1 MRKTNNGGGGYRRAG
16 PGVLAFGATMVGT
29 VVGAG
34 FGSGQELLRFF
45 TSYGPR
51 GGAGL
56 LLAVVLF
63 WFAGAQAIA
72 ISHSKR
78 VTSYHEILREAC
90 GRVAAP
96 FVDLIVAAMFFG
108 GLAVMIAA
116 GGAVLQQEFG
126 WPAWVGAAF
135 MAIMTALTNLTGLK
149 GITRV
154 NTSVVMAMIVVIFL
168 VCGVSLG
175 GARAPA
181 GPAGFSGPAGTTTA
195 GSATPLWSAVDG
207 LAPFGRVPPPAV
219 QPATTEGPLTPGTS
233 EEVPPDPATFRP
245 APWWPVSAF
254 LYVAYNLLLAMGVL
268 APLAGACRRAAVA
281 HRGALM
287 AWGVLFC
294 TAMASHLAMQAN
306 WRLAASAEVPMV
318 QLAARM
324 GPVMLVV
331 YAVILWLEVYTT
343 AVASLYGLTVR
354 LVGEG
359 RRAYPLAVM
368 FFTVAALAV
377 SGYGF
382 SSLVGTLYPAFGA
395 AGLWF
400 LVGLLTLP
408 WRRRH
413 RARGG
418 RGGAV

>member
-1 MRKTNNGGGGYRRAG
+1 
-16 PGVLAFGATMVGT
+16 MVGT

-45 TSYGPR
+45 TSYGPW

-56 LLAVVLF
+56 LLAVTLF
-63 WFAGAQAIA
+63 CAAGAQAIA
-72 ISHSKR
+72 ISHAKR

-90 GRVAAP
+90 GRAAAP

-135 MAIMTALTNLTGLK
+135 MALMTAATNLTGLK

-168 VCGVSLG
+168 VCGASLG
-175 GARAPA
+175 ASRAAAQRGEP
-181 GPAGFSGPAGTTTA
+181 TA
-195 GSATPLWSAVDG
+195 PSWSVADG
-207 LAPFGRVPPPAV
+207 LGPFGRIPPPPAV
-219 QPATTEGPLTPGTS
+219 QPVTTEGPPVPS
-233 EEVPPDPATFRP
+233 APAKAPPDPAAWRP
-245 APWWPVSAF
+245 APWWPLSAV

-287 AWGVLFC
+287 AWSVLLC

-306 WRLAASAEVPMV
+306 WRLVASAEVPMV
-318 QLAARM
+318 RLAERM
-324 GPVMLVV
+324 GPVMVAV
-331 YAVILWLEVYTT
+331 YAIILWLEVYTT

-359 RRAYPLAVM
+359 RRAYPLAVA
-368 FFTVAALAV
+368 FLTVAALAV

-382 SSLVGTLYPAFGA
+382 SSLVGTLYPAFGV

-400 LVGLLTLP
+400 LFGLLSLP
-408 WRRRH
+408 WRRHH
-413 RARGG
+413 RSGG
-418 RGGAV
+418 GGGTGRAA